1 MQTHK
6 YIESSKMIDMINEDG
21 RLLSTTSR
29 FGISFGFGNQSIAQ
43 ACAAN
48 GIDTKTFLAVVNFI
62 AEENFDISTQTI
74 ENLSVETVINYLKN
88 AHNYF
93 LGYKLPSI
101 RNKLHEAITSSN
113 QSEAYKWV
121 LIRFF
126 DDYVLEVRKH
136 MDYEDKTLFP
146 YVSLLIKGHKEK
158 NYNVQIFE
166 EHHTE
171 VDSKLAELKNILIKY
186 YPSEGNNYLLNEV
199 IYDLLACEKDLI
211 THNNVEDY
219 FFVPIVE
226 AIEKKLTEK

>member
-6 YIESSKMIDMINEDG
+6 YIASSKMIDMINEDA

-29 FGISFGFGNQSIAQ
+29 FGISFGFGNQNIKEACQ
-43 ACAAN
+43 AN
-48 GIDTKTFLAVVNFI
+48 NIDTDTFLAVVNFI
-62 AEENFDISTQTI
+62 AEENFDISTETI
-74 ENLSVETVINYLKN
+74 ENLSIDTIINYLKN
-88 AHNYF
+88 AHDYF

-101 RNKLHEAITSSN
+101 RGKLHAAIASSN
-113 QSEAYKWV
+113 QSEAYKLV
-121 LIRFF
+121 LIHFF
-126 DDYVLEVRKH
+126 DEYVDEVRKH

-146 YVSLLIKGHKEK
+146 YVGRLIKGDKEK
-158 NYNVQIFE
+158 DYNVQIFE

-199 IYDLLACEKDLI
+199 IYDLLSCEKDLI

-226 AIEKKLTEK
+226 TIEKKLT